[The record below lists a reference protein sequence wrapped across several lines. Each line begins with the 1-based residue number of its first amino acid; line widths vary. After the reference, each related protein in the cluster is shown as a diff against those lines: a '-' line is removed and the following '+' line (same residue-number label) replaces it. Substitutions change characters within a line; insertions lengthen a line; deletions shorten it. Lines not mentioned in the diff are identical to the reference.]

1 MAEALPQPFPTEVWR
16 TSWNNATPRELKAL
30 SASCRLF
37 RNICQPLLFRSLSY
51 IGPFF
56 DEFDPRNPQRAVEKL
71 KRSRVRLLSIVS
83 SPHIPSMV
91 QSWSFHSPTDMIEL
105 DTAALI
111 RDYPAVN
118 QVLALSLEINF
129 YFSSTIGA
137 YTNLSEL
144 RLTEF
149 QCSPEFCGTLAS
161 LPRLTV
167 MQLTDCDV
175 ICPFS
180 SGSVALTALSCFAYK
195 ESRGWR
201 DNLPERYHL
210 VSTSRLEQVEL
221 FNPVEAR
228 AFLTLFAASGPLPR
242 LVHLNVCLDLG
253 AKDVFYRFIDCCP
266 ELMCILLEAPAG
278 FGGVTLPETSVP
290 TLHSF
295 TGRIEIAGV
304 FAGGRPVHD
313 FKIREGGEDEGPV
326 DAKLVWQGLFDISK
340 SGDTVE
346 DLTLP
351 FISLDS
357 SPMRLVSDPALFP
370 KLKRLAL
377 FLQDT
382 RPSADDDESVGDW
395 ETVGGSSEGSAD
407 EVIDVDEDDGYR
419 SDQSTGWMPARMFN
433 HLLRNQGENP
443 EATSEDDDEEHSG
456 HECSDCES
464 DTSTST
470 DGSESELGDVV
481 ANPKTYEDLKLSSF
495 QDFISSLA
503 NDSIPLPRNIRTF
516 CIGQIPRCS
525 RDKSM
530 TDADI
535 TTVIEKLGARYPGL
549 KKVVVGIVPRAW
561 KRKGGVWKTP
571 KPQPQTGHPFGHIII
586 GSFPL

>member
-1 MAEALPQPFPTEVWR
+1 MAEAFPQPSGFPTEVWR
-16 TSWNNATPRELKAL
+16 TSWNNASPRELKAL

-37 RNICQPLLFRSLSY
+37 RDICQPFLFRSLSY

-56 DEFDPRNPQRAVEKL
+56 DEFDPRNPQRVVEKL
-71 KRSRVRLLSIVS
+71 KHSRARLLSIAS

-111 RDYPAVN
+111 RDYPAVK
-118 QVLALSLEINF
+118 QVLDLSLEINSH
-129 YFSSTIGA
+129 FSSTIGA
-137 YTNLSEL
+137 YTNLSDL

-161 LPRLTV
+161 LSRLTA
-167 MQLTDCDV
+167 MQLIDCDI
-175 ICPFS
+175 ICPVS

-195 ESRGWR
+195 ESSWR
-201 DNLPERYHL
+201 DDLPERYHL
-210 VSTSRLEQVEL
+210 VSTSRLEQLEL

-228 AFLTLFAASGPLPR
+228 AFLTLFATSEPLPR
-242 LVHLNVCLDLG
+242 LVHLNVCLDLE

-266 ELMCILLEAPAG
+266 ELMCILLEAPAA

-290 TLHSF
+290 TLYSF

-304 FAGGRPVHD
+304 FAGGRPVHN

-326 DAKLVWQGLFDISK
+326 DAKVVRQALFDISK
-340 SGDTVE
+340 SGGTVE
-346 DLTLP
+346 NLTLP

-357 SPMRLVSDPALFP
+357 SPMRLVSNPALFP
-370 KLKRLAL
+370 KLKRLVL

-382 RPSADDDESVGDW
+382 NPSHDDESEGDW

-407 EVIDVDEDDGYR
+407 EVIDVDEGDGYR
-419 SDQSTGWMPARMFN
+419 SDQSTGWMPSSIFH
-433 HLLRNQGENP
+433 HLLRNPGEDP
-443 EATSEDDDEEHSG
+443 EAMSEDDDEEHSG

-481 ANPKTYEDLKLSSF
+481 ANPKAYEDLKLSSF
-495 QDFISSLA
+495 QVRIISNPVL
-503 NDSIPLPRNIRTF
+503 
-516 CIGQIPRCS
+516 
-525 RDKSM
+525 
-530 TDADI
+530 
-535 TTVIEKLGARYPGL
+535 
-549 KKVVVGIVPRAW
+549 
-561 KRKGGVWKTP
+561 
-571 KPQPQTGHPFGHIII
+571 
-586 GSFPL
+586 